1 MTTEI
6 HRHDAV
12 RSDDDTIHH
21 PAVRDEESSYDERS
35 FASDEHTHHPEE
47 ASQRERFGGLN
58 WGAGFF
64 GWLVTVAV
72 TALLLGVAGAAAVLL
87 GTAAGV
93 LTSATEGGTVT
104 FGISV
109 LAVVLGVLVVA
120 HYAGGYVAGRMSRFD
135 GARQGIG
142 VWATGLILSGAVVA
156 LALLLAPQIGTV
168 ELLDLPTLRLAAG
181 VPAVG
186 VAVAAALGT
195 LLAAVAGGVV
205 GCRYHRKV
213 DHAAVA

>member
-6 HRHDAV
+6 HRDDAV
-12 RSDDDTIHH
+12 REHDDTVYQ
-21 PAVRDEESSYDERS
+21 PAVRTEGSSYDARRDVGDDLT
-35 FASDEHTHHPEE
+35 DEDR
-47 ASQRERFGGLN
+47 QRQHFGGLN

-72 TALLLGVAGAAAVLL
+72 SMLLLGIAGAATMLLGVAGDVV
-87 GTAAGV
+87 T
-93 LTSATEGGTVT
+93 TATEGGTVT
-104 FGISV
+104 VGIVV
-109 LAVVLGVLVVA
+109 LAVVLGVLIVA

-142 VWATGLILSGAVVA
+142 VWATGLILSGAVVV
-156 LALLLAPQIGTV
+156 LALLLAPQVSIA
-168 ELLDLPTLRLAAG
+168 DRFDPPTLQPAAG
-181 VPAVG
+181 LPLIG
-186 VAVAAALGT
+186 VAAAAALGA

-213 DHAAVA
+213 DNAAVV